1 MNTES
6 SQSIRTGV
14 QFAGEALL
22 PGGSN
27 IVNGNFLKGGIYAVV
42 GLAAKAMFGLPG
54 LLIVSANSFSD
65 AVTGHN
71 IFETLR
77 EEPRTHSKD
86 SKS

>member
-6 SQSIRTGV
+6 SQSLRTGV

-27 IVNGNFLKGGIYAVV
+27 IVNGDFLKGGIYAIV

-54 LLIVSANSFSD
+54 LLIVSANSFAD
-65 AVTGHN
+65 AATGHN
-71 IFETLR
+71 IIESLK
-77 EEPRTHSKD
+77 PAPKPAAPKHN
-86 SKS
+86 